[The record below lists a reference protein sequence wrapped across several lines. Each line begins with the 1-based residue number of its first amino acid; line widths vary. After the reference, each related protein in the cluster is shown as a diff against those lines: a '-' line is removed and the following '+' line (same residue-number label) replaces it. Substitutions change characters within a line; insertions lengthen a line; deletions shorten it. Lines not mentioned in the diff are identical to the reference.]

1 MNPKLLVGEQL
12 DSQTLYERQKAL
24 RASQTH
30 KPAPA
35 IIAAGLEIPENIGST
50 LRLADAAGSQR
61 VIFVN
66 DGDTSHNRKRI
77 HRTARNCEA
86 LVAWE
91 VWKPDK
97 FIEARASF
105 QPLIALELTTDS
117 TSIFE
122 NNLPGA
128 CALMIGSERYGI
140 PPLLL
145 AVCQQAV
152 HIPMY
157 GVNGSMN
164 VTHALAIALFEWR
177 RQHTGSAS
185 PPSSQKMESPLESG
199 R

>member
-1 MNPKLLVGEQL
+1 MSIKLLVGEQL
-12 DSQTLYERQKAL
+12 DSKVLYERQKAL
-24 RASQTH
+24 RAGQTYL
-30 KPAPA
+30 PGPI
-35 IIAAGLEIPENIGST
+35 IIAAGLQIPENIGST

-61 VIFVN
+61 VIFIN
-66 DGDTSHNRKRI
+66 DGDTFRQQKRI
-77 HRTARNCEA
+77 HRIARNTEQ
-86 LVAWE
+86 LVNWE
-91 VWKPDK
+91 VWAADK
-97 FIEARASF
+97 FIESSASF

-122 NNLPGA
+122 NDLPGN

-140 PPLLL
+140 PPHLL
-145 AVCQQAV
+145 AECQRAA